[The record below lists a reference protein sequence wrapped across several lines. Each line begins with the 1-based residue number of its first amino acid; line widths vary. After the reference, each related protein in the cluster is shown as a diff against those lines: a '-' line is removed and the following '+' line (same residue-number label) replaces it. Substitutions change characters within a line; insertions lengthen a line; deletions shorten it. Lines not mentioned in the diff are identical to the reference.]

1 MIIIKK
7 HYGFGDAIHTITKVT
22 GIEKVVKAVAGE
34 DCGCKERK
42 EMLNNPNLLINKIFY
57 GTEQDIQV
65 LRSKPES
72 SGEEEGV
79 SEGTQQE

>member
-7 HYGFGDAIHTITKVT
+7 HYGFGDTVHAITKAT

-34 DCGCKERK
+34 DCGCNERK

-57 GTEQDIQV
+57 GTEQDIEV
-65 LRSKPES
+65 LRSKPNS
-72 SGEEEGV
+72 SGEEERV
-79 SEGTQQE
+79 SEGA

>member
-7 HYGFGDAIHTITKVT
+7 HYGFGDTIHAITKAT

-34 DCGCKERK
+34 DCGCSERK

-57 GTEQDIQV
+57 GTEQDIEV
-65 LRSKPES
+65 LRKQPEG
-72 SGEEEGV
+72 SGEEERV
-79 SEGTQQE
+79 SEGA

>member
-7 HYGFGDAIHTITKVT
+7 HYGFGDTVQAITKAT

-34 DCGCKERK
+34 DCGCNERK
-42 EMLNNPNLLINKIFY
+42 EKLNNPNLLINKIFY

-65 LRSKPES
+65 LRGKPNS
-72 SGEEEGV
+72 SGEEERV
-79 SEGTQQE
+79 SEGA

>member
-7 HYGFGDAIHTITKVT
+7 HYGFGDTVHAITKAT

-34 DCGCKERK
+34 DCGCSERK
-42 EMLNNPNLLINKIFY
+42 EKLNNPNLLINKIFY

-65 LRSKPES
+65 LRKQPES
-72 SGEEEGV
+72 SGEEERV
-79 SEGTQQE
+79 SEGA